1 MVDAPVV
8 LDASATT
15 TVLVVCHFPFFAPE
29 FLDVDIIMILR
40 KDFVSSPIFSSN
52 LRPMFALMAEEVVYS
67 KCT

>member
-29 FLDVDIIMILR
+29 FLDVDIIMILSKR
-40 KDFVSSPIFSSN
+40 FCFFSDLFLKS
-52 LRPMFALMAEEVVYS
+52 
-67 KCT
+67 